1 MTGGDPLS
9 KENTPDTLR
18 LVEKLKKQF
27 PNKNV
32 WVYTG
37 ALWESLCQTAGVEL
51 IDVVVDGEYADAL
64 KSPDKHWVGSSNQ
77 NVIDVKAS
85 LAEDKLVLWREE

>member
-1 MTGGDPLS
+1 M
-9 KENTPDTLR
+9 PDTLR
-18 LVEKLKKQF
+18 LVGKIKEQF

-37 ALWESLCQTAGVEL
+37 ALWGSLCQTAGVEL
-51 IDVVVDGEYADAL
+51 IDVVVDGEYVDTL

>member
-9 KENTPDTLR
+9 RENIPDTLN
-18 LVEKLKKQF
+18 LVRKLKEKF
-27 PNKNV
+27 PTKNI

-37 ALWESLCQTAGVEL
+37 ASWDALCQVKGINN
-51 IDVVVDGEYADAL
+51 IDTIVDGEYVDAL

-77 NVIDVKAS
+77 NVIDVKES
-85 LAEDKLVLWREE
+85 LAEGKIVLWREE